1 MDGIC
6 GHNLTVSPG
15 ILFPIKIILPL
26 LWNVLFDSLGETPR
40 LSVP

>member
-6 GHNLTVSPG
+6 GHNLAVSPG
-15 ILFPIKIILPL
+15 ILFPIKNILPL
-26 LWNVLFDSLGETPR
+26 LWNVLFDSLGQTPW